1 MKIGI
6 IGSNGFIG
14 KKIYDVLSIKHS
26 VIGITKYNLD
36 VIINSSIMLDVLI
49 NVNGNSIK
57 YISERDPMIDFEMNV
72 YNVMKNLQK
81 IKFDKYIH
89 ISSIDAINKEG
100 NYGFHKYIA
109 DEIVRYYVPDSIIL
123 RCSAVIGHNMKKGLI
138 FDILNEN
145 EIRLTK
151 DSKLQFIT
159 NTEIANIVDFLINN
173 PEIKNETFIVS
184 GKESVSVEEIE
195 HKIQKVFNYSNNLVK
210 QVYSFEPSINN
221 IYKVKSSIEYV
232 MEVFDNERME

>member
-145 EIRLTK
+145 EIV
-151 DSKLQFIT
+151 LQK
-159 NTEIANIVDFLINN
+159 IV
-173 PEIKNETFIVS
+173 
-184 GKESVSVEEIE
+184 
-195 HKIQKVFNYSNNLVK
+195 NYNL
-210 QVYSFEPSINN
+210 
-221 IYKVKSSIEYV
+221 
-232 MEVFDNERME
+232 